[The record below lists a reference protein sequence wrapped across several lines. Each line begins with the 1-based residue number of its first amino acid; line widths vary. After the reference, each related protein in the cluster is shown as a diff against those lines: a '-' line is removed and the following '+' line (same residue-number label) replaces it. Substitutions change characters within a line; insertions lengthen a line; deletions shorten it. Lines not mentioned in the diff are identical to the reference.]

1 MWQPRRLTT
10 LWVFMACYGMALPLP
25 ISNISGS
32 RKSCRS
38 LVKGS
43 IIIQLIY
50 EQFDTEGQHCV
61 HPNGVIS
68 NYSLIIIIIS
78 K

>member
-1 MWQPRRLTT
+1 MWEPRRLTN
-10 LWVFMACYGMALPLP
+10 LWAFMACYGIAL
-25 ISNISGS
+25 SNISGS

-38 LVKGS
+38 LIKGS
-43 IIIQLIY
+43 IIMQLIY